1 MYIWYYYKSSSTSL
15 ENSTLHREILDQIRA
30 QSTLGTRLEKNE
42 CPSYFNK
49 CYRSPYS
56 LDLIKAK

>member
-15 ENSTLHREILDQIRA
+15 ENSTLLDQIRA